1 MRSLIEFGLTRPPCG
16 LKIRIM
22 SRKEIPILD
31 LVRSTL
37 LWIIL
42 LFATLV
48 YGILVIPFVIL
59 RMPSVVHWFA
69 RMWGKTLALL
79 SGMRVHVRNK
89 EKVFRNGP
97 VIIVANHQSMFD
109 IPVFYSFL
117 DTEFRW
123 MAKASLFKI
132 PFVGWG
138 MSGAGYIPVERGDRK
153 KAMES
158 LFKAAERIQAG
169 ASVIIFPEGTRS
181 PDPDQG
187 MLPFKKGGFVLAK
200 KAEVHI
206 QPVTI
211 WGAYH
216 IMPPKQKGKFIQR
229 IFPGPVHVE
238 VHDHIAPETYRDM
251 SHDELMDLVR
261 RVLEAPME
269 RMKAEKHN

>member
-1 MRSLIEFGLTRPPCG
+1 
-16 LKIRIM
+16 M
-22 SRKEIPILD
+22 SRKEIPIFD

-42 LFATLV
+42 LSATLV

-158 LFKAAERIQAG
+158 LFQSSRA
-169 ASVIIFPEGTRS
+169 
-181 PDPDQG
+181 
-187 MLPFKKGGFVLAK
+187 
-200 KAEVHI
+200 H
-206 QPVTI
+206 
-211 WGAYH
+211 
-216 IMPPKQKGKFIQR
+216 
-229 IFPGPVHVE
+229 PG
-238 VHDHIAPETYRDM
+238 
-251 SHDELMDLVR
+251 R
-261 RVLEAPME
+261 RV
-269 RMKAEKHN
+269 RDHFS

>member
-1 MRSLIEFGLTRPPCG
+1 MGIRPMP
-16 LKIRIM
+16 
-22 SRKEIPILD
+22 RKEIPVFD
-31 LVRSTL
+31 LVRSL
-37 LWIIL
+37 ILWVVL
-42 LFATLV
+42 LFVTAIF
-48 YGILVIPFVIL
+48 GILVIPFVLL
-59 RMPSVVHWFA
+59 RLPRVVHWFA
-69 RMWGKTLALL
+69 RMWGKSLALI
-79 SGMRVHVRNK
+79 SGIRVHVKNREKIFK
-89 EKVFRNGP
+89 EGP

-138 MSGAGYIPVERGDRK
+138 MHGAGYIPVERGDRK

-181 PDPDQG
+181 PDPEQG

-216 IMPPKQKGKFIQR
+216 IMPPKQKGVFVQR

-238 VHDHIAPETYRDM
+238 VHEQIAPEKYRDM

-261 RVLEAPME
+261 NVLEGPME
-269 RMKAEKHN
+269 RMKGERSGGSKSAQ

>member
-1 MRSLIEFGLTRPPCG
+1 
-16 LKIRIM
+16 M
-22 SRKEIPILD
+22 SRKEIPVLD
-31 LVRSTL
+31 LVRSTF
-37 LWIIL
+37 LWIVL
-42 LFATLV
+42 LSTTLV
-48 YGILVIPFVIL
+48 YGLLVMPFVLI
-59 RMPSVVHWFA
+59 RAPRVVHWFA
-69 RMWGKTLALL
+69 RMWGKTLALFA
-79 SGMRVHVRNK
+79 GMRVHVQNK
-89 EKVFRNGP
+89 EKIFRDGP

-109 IPVFYSFL
+109 IAVIYSFL

-138 MSGAGYIPVERGDRK
+138 MTGAGYIPVERDNRK

-158 LFKAAERIQAG
+158 LFKAAERIQGG

-206 QPVTI
+206 QPITI

-216 IMPPKQKGKFIQR
+216 IMPPKQEGVFVQR
-229 IFPGPVHVE
+229 IFPGPVHVH
-238 VHDHIAPETYRDM
+238 VHDEIPPDAYRDL
-251 SHDELMDLVR
+251 SHEELMDLVR
-261 RVLEAPME
+261 KILEEPME